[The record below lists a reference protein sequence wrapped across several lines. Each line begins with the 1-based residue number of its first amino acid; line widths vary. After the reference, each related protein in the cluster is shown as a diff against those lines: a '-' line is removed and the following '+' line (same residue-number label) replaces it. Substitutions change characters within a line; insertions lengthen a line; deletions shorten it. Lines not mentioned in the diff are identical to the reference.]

1 MRRFV
6 SMRHNPLLLAAF
18 LLALAPAAAAAQP
31 FAQPPDGTDGSEPL
45 VPTGRPN
52 YDGYDRPYAQPDYS
66 YGPHSTVRIHTGP
79 VLRISNDAP
88 DGGLFAAVD
97 IGEKAAGVRFSG
109 AWVRV
114 GTARGVSQYAGELW
128 LDFNHNGPLHPI
140 LGAGAGAA
148 RVELDDGAGGTDS
161 HTIGVG
167 LLRGTLQYALPI
179 RDTDARAS
187 LEAIGAVPAIRGS
200 DAPDRD
206 PYLLVLATV
215 GVGF

>member
-1 MRRFV
+1 
-6 SMRHNPLLLAAF
+6 MRHNPLLLAAF
-18 LLALAPAAAAAQP
+18 VLALAPTAAAAQP
-31 FAQPPDGTDGSEPL
+31 FAEPPDGAEPL
-45 VPTGRPN
+45 VATGRS
-52 YDGYDRPYAQPDYS
+52 YDSYDRPYSPPEPFSD
-66 YGPHSTVRIHTGP
+66 GPHSTVRIHTGP
-79 VLRISNDAP
+79 VLRISNDSP

-97 IGEKAAGVRFSG
+97 VGEKAAGVRFSG

-114 GTARGVSQYAGELW
+114 GAARGVSQYAGELW

-148 RVELDDGAGGTDS
+148 RVELDNGVGGTDS

-187 LEAIGAVPAIRGS
+187 IDVTGAVPAIRGS
-200 DAPDRD
+200 DTPDSN